1 MFIDTL
7 KKYYKKN
14 PVLISIGIIIA
25 SIGAFLTLWSFFNLV
40 LQAYNAYSTYSVG
53 TQILL
58 MTALSIVVNI
68 ILILLVTAY
77 LSVRIGELK
86 NKKE

>member
-77 LSVRIGELK
+77 LSVRIADI
-86 NKKE
+86 KK

>member
-7 KKYYKKN
+7 KKYFKKN

-25 SIGAFLTLWSFFNLV
+25 SIGGLLTLWSFFNLV

-77 LSVRIGELK
+77 LSVRIADI
-86 NKKE
+86 KK